1 MIVTEIKPYDNN
13 QNFGRLSLQGEWN
26 GWWLGYQILSV
37 SLSDLFF
44 PIYYSTHPS
53 DSVYLP
59 GRTSVQLTAFD
70 RQVVNDQRSQ
80 DYTITINKED
90 GCDYDKLAVTLVW
103 VEPGKLLLLMFRGIV
118 LARLDV
124 ISCSHHMNI
133 YHHTLS
139 LSLQGRIQAVYLV
152 YSMI

>member
-1 MIVTEIKPYDNN
+1 MIIIRTLVGCRYKVSKTEAVV
-13 QNFGRLSLQGEWN
+13 W
-26 GWWLGYQILSV
+26 V
-37 SLSDLFF
+37 SSIVRVITDLFSQSTTF
-44 PIYYSTHPS
+44 STHPS

-103 VEPGKLLLLMFRGIV
+103 VEPGKLLLFLYVTIGYMLY
-118 LARLDV
+118 LAH
-124 ISCSHHMNI
+124 II
-133 YHHTLS
+133 
-139 LSLQGRIQAVYLV
+139 
-152 YSMI
+152 